1 MGNENRVSF
10 VVPPEA
16 IRAARES
23 GGVVAS
29 TLKAYLIA
37 LTPEERRKLL
47 KMGDKSLAFVEKI
60 SEYATDA
67 PEFVPAFLDVV
78 EMKNDLNN
86 ATSLNT
92 VYRPLVETVGNLSDT
107 ILASGSDA
115 YKAALLYYT
124 SVKSAA
130 KNNVPNAKAI
140 YEDLRKRFESQG
152 KTVEP
157 STTATPSV

>member
-16 IRAARES
+16 IQTARES
-23 GGVVAS
+23 NGVTAS
-29 TLKAYLIA
+29 ALKAYLIA
-37 LTPEERRKLL
+37 LTPAERRKLL
-47 KMGDKSLAFVEKI
+47 KMGDKTLAFVEKI
-60 SEYATDA
+60 CEYAADA
-67 PEFVPAFLDVV
+67 PEFVPAFLNVV
-78 EMKNDLNN
+78 EMNNDLNN
-86 ATSLNT
+86 ATGLNT
-92 VYRPLVETVGNLSDT
+92 VYRPMLETVGNLSDT

-115 YKAALLYYT
+115 YKAALLYYN

-140 YEDLRKRFESQG
+140 YEDLKKRFESQG

-157 STTATPSV
+157 STTATPTE